1 MLRFQL
7 TVKSLILSPF
17 LVATDVSLPAR
28 LVRLKQSGL
37 PMFTVL
43 QIELACQQCKDEGK
57 AASCV
62 HMLHLVP
69 RWQSSEKHERL
80 RVIMADRPDLI
91 ESELSGLAFDSLQ
104 QCFRPGDIEAMFT
117 IEPLPPT
124 LHNEI
129 FIVVDPAGGGPHS
142 DYALV
147 SFQRERGNITVT
159 GIESLNTKEPSKQ
172 FALLEEHIRKLRHN
186 VYRSNS
192 IITVFVERNLAFE
205 AEHHKHA
212 LGHLERVRF
221 FTDEKAGRVGVL
233 TTETVKYGAME
244 MFSILLR
251 EKRVSVCKHFHSR
264 SPDEMKV
271 RLREQLE
278 VYSFQYKEAANT
290 FQKSRTALSG
300 KVGGL
305 KDDIA
310 ICLQLGCYWTAVG
323 TVRKDALGLT

>member
-1 MLRFQL
+1 
-7 TVKSLILSPF
+7 
-17 LVATDVSLPAR
+17 
-28 LVRLKQSGL
+28 
-37 PMFTVL
+37 MFTVL
-43 QIELACQQCKDEGK
+43 QIQLACEKCKEEGK

-80 RVIMADRPDLI
+80 RVVMSDRPDLI

-117 IEPLPPT
+117 VEPMPPL

-129 FIVVDPAGGGPHS
+129 FIIVDPAGGGPHS
-142 DYALV
+142 DYAFV
-147 SFQRERGNITVT
+147 SFQRDRGNITVI
-159 GIESLNTKEPSKQ
+159 GVEALNTKEPSKQ
-172 FALLEEHIRKLRHN
+172 FHLLEEHIRALRQN

-192 IITVFVERNLAFE
+192 QVTVFVERNLAFE

-212 LGHLERVRF
+212 LAHVPGVRF
-221 FTDEKAGRVGVL
+221 HVDEKAGRVGVL
-233 TTETVKYGAME
+233 TSETVKYAAME
-244 MFSILLR
+244 LFNMMLR
-251 EKRVSVCKHFHSR
+251 ERRVAICAFFHSR
-264 SPDEMKV
+264 QPKEIKV

-300 KVGGL
+300 KIGGL

-310 ICLQLGCYWTAVG
+310 ICLQLGCYWTSVG
-323 TVRKDALGLT
+323 VVRNAALGLLDD

>member
-1 MLRFQL
+1 VCFPL
-7 TVKSLILSPF
+7 TIS
-17 LVATDVSLPAR
+17 TAR
-28 LVRLKQSGL
+28 LVRLKDKQNGL

-43 QIELACQQCKDEGK
+43 QIQLACEKCKEDGK
-57 AASCV
+57 AANCI

-80 RVIMADRPDLI
+80 RVVMSDRPDLI

-117 IEPLPPT
+117 IEPMPPV

-129 FIVVDPAGGGPHS
+129 FIIVDPAAGGPHS

-147 SFQRERGNITVT
+147 SFQRDRGNVT
-159 GIESLNTKEPSKQ
+159 LIGIESLNTKEPSKQ
-172 FALLEEHIRKLRHN
+172 FFLLEEHIRALRQN
-186 VYRSNS
+186 IYRSNS
-192 IITVFVERNLAFE
+192 PITVFVERNLGFE

-212 LGHLERVRF
+212 LSHIQGVRF
-221 FTDEKAGRVGVL
+221 HEDERAGRVGVL
-233 TTETVKYGAME
+233 TTESVKHAAME
-244 MFSILLR
+244 LFNMMLR
-251 EKRVSVCKHFHSR
+251 EKRVSICAFFHSR
-264 SPDEMKV
+264 EPQEIKIK
-271 RLREQLE
+271 LREQLE

-300 KVGGL
+300 KIGGL

-310 ICLQLGCYWTAVG
+310 ICLQLGCYWTSVG
-323 TVRKDALGLT
+323 VLRKASLGLLGE

>member
-1 MLRFQL
+1 
-7 TVKSLILSPF
+7 
-17 LVATDVSLPAR
+17 
-28 LVRLKQSGL
+28 VRLRDKQTGL

-43 QIELACQQCKDEGK
+43 QIQLACERCKEEGK

-80 RVIMADRPDLI
+80 RIIMSDRPDLI

-117 IEPLPPT
+117 IEPMPPL
-124 LHNEI
+124 LHNDI
-129 FIVVDPAGGGPHS
+129 FVVVDPAGGGPHS
-142 DYALV
+142 DYAVV
-147 SFQRERGNITVT
+147 SFQRQRGNLTVI

-172 FALLEEHIRKLRHN
+172 FALLEEHIRRLRQN

-192 IITVFVERNLAFE
+192 PVTVYVERNLGFE
-205 AEHHKHA
+205 AEHHRHA
-212 LGHLERVRF
+212 LGHVEGVQF
-221 FTDEKAGRVGVL
+221 HVDHKAGRVGVL
-233 TTETVKYGAME
+233 TTDTVKYAAME
-244 MFSILLR
+244 LFNVMLR
-251 EKRVSVCKHFHSR
+251 EKRVALCKHFHSR
-264 SPDEMKV
+264 EPHEMRVK
-271 RLREQLE
+271 LREQLE

-323 TVRKDALGLT
+323 AARGS

>member
-1 MLRFQL
+1 MRLRD
-7 TVKSLILSPF
+7 KNN
-17 LVATDVSLPAR
+17 
-28 LVRLKQSGL
+28 GL

-43 QIELACQQCKDEGK
+43 QIELACQACKDEGK

-80 RVIMADRPDLI
+80 RVIMSDRPDLI
-91 ESELSGLAFDSLQ
+91 ESELAGLAFDSLQ
-104 QCFRPGDIEAMFT
+104 QCFRPGDIDAMYT
-117 IEPLPPT
+117 IEPLVPT

-147 SFQRERGNITVT
+147 SFQRERGNIAIT
-159 GIESLNTKEPSKQ
+159 GIESLSTKEPSKQ
-172 FALLEEHIRKLRHN
+172 FALLEEHIRKLRQN

-192 IITVFVERNLAFE
+192 IVTVFVERNLAFE

-212 LGHLERVRF
+212 LGHLDRVRF
-221 FTDEKAGRVGVL
+221 YTDEKAGRVGVL
-233 TTETVKYGAME
+233 TTEGVKYGAME
-244 MFSILLR
+244 LFSIMLR
-251 EKRVSVCKHFHSR
+251 EQRVSVCKHFHSR
-264 SPDEMKV
+264 SPIEMKV

-310 ICLQLGCYWTAVG
+310 ICLQLGCYWTSVG
-323 TVRKDALGLT
+323 VVRKHALGLECV